1 MGEQIEEKIV
11 VIKEEICIEEKT
23 VNKIPEKMGEQI
35 EDKIVVIKEEICI
48 EEKAVNIYLQEES
61 VKKENIELKG
71 N

>member
-1 MGEQIEEKIV
+1 MEVFSLSRVNQQYRNTKIPEKMGEQIEEKIV

-23 VNKIPEKMGEQI
+23 F
-35 EDKIVVIKEEICI
+35 
-48 EEKAVNIYLQEES
+48 NIYLQEES

>member
-11 VIKEEICIEEKT
+11 VIKEEICIEEMT
-23 VNKIPEKMGEQI
+23 
-35 EDKIVVIKEEICI
+35 
-48 EEKAVNIYLQEES
+48 VNIYLQEES

>member
-23 VNKIPEKMGEQI
+23 VN
-35 EDKIVVIKEEICI
+35 
-48 EEKAVNIYLQEES
+48 IYLQEES

-71 N
+71 NSVKCQNTAIMKCNVAKQIVLPNT

>member
-23 VNKIPEKMGEQI
+23 VN
-35 EDKIVVIKEEICI
+35 
-48 EEKAVNIYLQEES
+48 IYLQEES